1 MNKVVR
7 VNFSDKEAFFPWKQ
21 DILLSG
27 KCRGVLPLGIVSSEE
42 SISGFYSTEGY
53 IRVSSLYDV
62 KAADILTVAER
73 GLECAEICR
82 DALIFPGEYVLS
94 ADTLYISDDFREARI
109 AYIPE
114 KRYISQEGALSCFI
128 YSLKKHTTENGR
140 TYLDTL
146 GSMLEIQ
153 GVKIYRVISFI
164 EELKEEIKICGIC

>member
-7 VNFSDKEAFFPWKQ
+7 VNFKDGTALFPWKQ

-27 KCRGVLPLGIVSSEE
+27 KCRGVLPLGIVRSKE

-53 IRVSSLYDV
+53 IRLSSLHDI
-62 KAADILTVAER
+62 KAGDILTIAER
-73 GLECAEICR
+73 VLECAEICR

-94 ADTLYISDDFREARI
+94 ADTVYISDDLTEARI

-114 KRYISQEGALSCFI
+114 GRSMSEEGAISLFI

-140 TYLDTL
+140 IYLETL
-146 GSMLEIQ
+146 GSMLEIK
-153 GVKIYRVISFI
+153 GLKLYKVIGFI
-164 EELKEEIKICGIC
+164 EELREEINLCGIC